1 MKKAIRKMSKK
12 LKKEKVVYVAM
23 AADLLHPG
31 HLNIISKA
39 QKLGKVVIGLVTD
52 EAIASYKRVPFLTYE
67 QRKIVIENIKG
78 VGTVIP
84 QTTLDYVPNLR
95 RLKPDYVVHG
105 DDWKT
110 GVQKEVR
117 ERVVQ
122 TLKEWGGKLVE
133 PKYTPGVSSTKL
145 IEAITRVGTT
155 PGKRMRMI
163 KRALNAK
170 PLIRILEVHNGLTGK
185 IVERTKIAK
194 DGKIQEFDGMW
205 LSSLTDSVAK
215 GKPDTGIVDF
225 TSRLNTINE
234 VFDVTTKPLIMD
246 GDNGGPIEHFESMV
260 KTLERLGVS
269 GIIIE
274 DKTGLKRNSLYGTD
288 VVQDQDS
295 TLNFCEKISAGKKAQ
310 VTDDFMIIARIESLI
325 LQKGLKD
332 ALARARAY
340 ISAGADGIMI
350 HSKEKDPSEVLA
362 FCKNYQKFISKVPL
376 VAVPTTYN
384 SITEEELIK
393 AGVRMI
399 IYANHLLRS
408 SYPAMTKTAKSILEN
423 QRCLESEEFCMPVK
437 ELLDFNL

>member
-1 MKKAIRKMSKK
+1 MKNSKNK
-12 LKKEKVVYVAM
+12 NNKITYVAM
-23 AADLLHPG
+23 SADLLHPG
-31 HLNIISKA
+31 HLNIINRA
-39 QKLGKVVIGLVTD
+39 QKLGKVVIGLLTD
-52 EAIASYKRVPFLTYE
+52 EAIASYKRVPLLTYE
-67 QRKIVIENIKG
+67 QRKTVIESVKS
-78 VGTVIP
+78 VSAVIP

-117 ERVVQ
+117 ERVIQ

-155 PGKRMRMI
+155 PEKRMRMI
-163 KRALNAK
+163 RRTLNTK
-170 PLIRILEVHNGLTGK
+170 PLVRILEVHNGLTGK
-185 IVERTKIAK
+185 IVERTKISK
-194 DGKIQEFDGMW
+194 DGKTQEFDGMW

-246 GDNGGPIEHFESMV
+246 GDNGGSIEHFESTV
-260 KTLERLGVS
+260 RTLERLGVS

-288 VVQDQDS
+288 VVQDQDGIE
-295 TLNFCEKISAGKKAQ
+295 NFCEKISAGKKAQ

-325 LQKGLKD
+325 LKKGLKD
-332 ALARARAY
+332 ALVRARAY

-350 HSKEKDPSEVLA
+350 HSKEKDPSEILA
-362 FCKNYQKFISKVPL
+362 FCENYKKFDNKAPL
-376 VAVPTTYN
+376 IVVPTTYN
-384 SITEEELIK
+384 SITEEELTK
-393 AGVRMI
+393 AGVQMV

-408 SYPAMTKTAKSILEN
+408 SYPAMEKTAKSILEN
-423 QRCLESEEFCMPVK
+423 KRCLESEEFCMPVK
-437 ELLDFNL
+437 ELLDLNL

>member
-1 MKKAIRKMSKK
+1 MKKKSN
-12 LKKEKVVYVAM
+12 KEKVVYVAM

-31 HLNIISKA
+31 HLNIINKA
-39 QKLGKVVIGLVTD
+39 KKLGKVVIGLVTD

-67 QRKIVIENIKG
+67 QRKVVIENIKG
-78 VGTVIP
+78 VDAVIP

-117 ERVVQ
+117 ERVIK

-145 IEAITRVGTT
+145 IEAATRIGTT
-155 PGKRMRMI
+155 PEKRMRMI
-163 KRALNAK
+163 RRTLDAK
-170 PLIRILEVHNGLTGK
+170 PLVRILEVHNGLTGK
-185 IVERTKIAK
+185 IIERIKINK

-246 GDNGGPIEHFESMV
+246 GDNGGPIEHFGSMV

-274 DKTGLKRNSLYGTD
+274 DKTGAKRNSLYGTD
-288 VVQDQDS
+288 AAQAQDS
-295 TLNFCEKISAGKKAQ
+295 AENFCEKISVGKKAQ
-310 VTDDFMIIARIESLI
+310 ITDDFMIIARIESLI
-325 LQKGLKD
+325 LKKGMKD

-340 ISAGADGIMI
+340 IKAGADGIMI
-350 HSKEKDPSEVLA
+350 HSKEKEHSEVLS
-362 FCKNYQKFISKVPL
+362 FCKAYRKFANRVPL
-376 VAVPTTYN
+376 VAVPTTY
-384 SITEEELIK
+384 SHITEEELAR
-393 AGVRMI
+393 AGVRMV

-408 SYPAMTKTAKSILEN
+408 SYPAMVRTAEVILAN
-423 QRCLESEEFCMPVK
+423 SRCLETDEHCISVDG
-437 ELLDFNL
+437 LLEHESTL